1 MLVFLTKSHIF
12 KALLA
17 VGAHDHTYQ
26 NALDWISETIKFKEW
41 VICAYVQLICMC
53 PENQGQLIHS
63 QPWKEFGIL
72 GTFSQNCLQE
82 VLLDHTRGQVYIP
95 DALLIL
101 LLM

>member
-12 KALLA
+12 KVLLA

-53 PENQGQLIHS
+53 PENQGQVGLS
-63 QPWKEFGIL
+63 L
-72 GTFSQNCLQE
+72 GLAS
-82 VLLDHTRGQVYIP
+82 QVYLRHSLTPHSHSIHDGAP
-95 DALLIL
+95 ETSSFNHPGTQSPVHN
-101 LLM
+101 